1 MRDMTEDRS
10 TISATITYA
19 VLSVALRLLAA
30 QLGVFNLWYQRR
42 AYERSRGELITM
54 LYEKTLNRKILGA
67 KQESK
72 ERESNGHTEGHG
84 AAQLNGDRNDTDESS
99 KAEPK
104 SWFTRT
110 LIFTRSLFSR
120 KPKEAE
126 KEKVAA
132 SMGKILNL
140 MRNDVYEV
148 AQRFWDFADIV
159 TQPVGAIFATLLIW
173 VSVNVHG
180 AMRIILT
187 LSSAHARV
195 GLLAWCV
202 CPSCI
207 TANQYRHCSLP
218 GIF

>member
-10 TISATITYA
+10 TVGATITYA

-67 KQESK
+67 KQDTIV
-72 ERESNGHTEGHG
+72 RESNSRTEGHSSVP
-84 AAQLNGDRNDTDESS
+84 LNGDRDDTNESS
-99 KAEPK
+99 KAGLK
-104 SWFTRT
+104 GWFTRT
-110 LIFTRSLFSR
+110 LIFTRSIFSR
-120 KPKEAE
+120 KPKEHE
-126 KEKVAA
+126 KENVAA

-187 LSSAHARV
+187 SSSAHARV

-202 CPSCI
+202 CTSCI